1 MKNTWFVHDRVD
13 TTTANE
19 LLERYAARK
28 IPAKKMLATD
38 PRLWLVSAYLPEG
51 NYPPRRDKTYEQSI
65 WS

>member
-1 MKNTWFVHDRVD
+1 MKNSWFTHDPVD
-13 TTTANE
+13 AITANE

-28 IPAKKMLATD
+28 IKAQKTLAPD